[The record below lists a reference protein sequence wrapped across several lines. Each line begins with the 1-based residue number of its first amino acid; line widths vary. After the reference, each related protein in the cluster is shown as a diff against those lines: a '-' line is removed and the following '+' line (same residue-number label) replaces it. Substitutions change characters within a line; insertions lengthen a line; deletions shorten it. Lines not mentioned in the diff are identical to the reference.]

1 MDNLMVFEITLTVV
15 ALIAAIVVYRFGKA
29 SINKIIATDQL
40 KSSREVL
47 IDKILGITVIV
58 TTATLLVIIWR
69 VDTDNLWLFAT
80 TVLGV
85 IAVAFFAM
93 WSMLS
98 NVVAAV
104 FIFTSNAF
112 RIDDEIIILP
122 DEIQGVVVDI
132 KTFFVVLEDK
142 DGNTMHIP
150 TNMFFQ
156 KITKKVTAPVQPAD

>member
-1 MDNLMVFEITLTVV
+1 MVFEITLTVLT
-15 ALIAAIVVYRFGKA
+15 LIAAVVVYRLGKA
-29 SINKIIATDQL
+29 SINQIMVTNQL
-40 KSSREVL
+40 NPSRAVL
-47 IDKILGITVIV
+47 IYKVLGITVIAV
-58 TTATLLVIIWR
+58 TATLLVIIWR

-85 IAVAFFAM
+85 IAIGFFAM

-104 FIFTSNAF
+104 FIFTSDVF

-132 KTFFVVLEDK
+132 KTLFVVLEDK
-142 DGNTMHIP
+142 DGNTLHIP
-150 TNMFFQ
+150 NNLFFQ
-156 KITKKVTAPVQPAD
+156 KITKKVTVPIQPTE

>member
-1 MDNLMVFEITLTVV
+1 MVFEITLTVLT
-15 ALIAAIVVYRFGKA
+15 LIAALIVYRLGKV
-29 SINKIIATDQL
+29 SINKIIDTNQL
-40 KSSREVL
+40 KSSRGVV
-47 IDKILGITVIV
+47 IYKILGITIIAV
-58 TTATLLVIIWR
+58 TATLLVIIWR

-85 IAVAFFAM
+85 IAIGFFAM

-104 FIFTSNAF
+104 FIFTSDVF

-132 KTFFVVLEDK
+132 KTLFVVLKDK
-142 DGNTMHIP
+142 DGNTLHIP
-150 TNMFFQ
+150 NNLFFQ
-156 KITKKVTAPVQPAD
+156 RITKKVTVPIQPTE